1 LEGAKKLKNMIT
13 DDIASSE
20 DLKVETEQYYKGYDA
35 RKGEGRNDL
44 LSNPQVLFQFL
55 AAEAAVVRALR
66 SIEANPAEAKVLDVG
81 CGRGASLLSL
91 LRMGFTPANLYGVDI
106 RPDQIASA
114 RNQLPTSPIQ
124 CGDASQLEFADNT
137 FDIVHASAMFL
148 QVPDEAL
155 SGRIAAEMVR
165 VAKPAG
171 HILVSDWRYSKP
183 GSSEFK
189 AMDKKRIARLFS
201 VGSRTTVQ
209 GVFPGQLIPPV
220 GRFFSEHLPSLYF
233 LVRAVFPFL
242 VGRVTTVLQ
251 KVK

>member
-1 LEGAKKLKNMIT
+1 MEREKGVEGMVVSEIT
-13 DDIASSE
+13 GENTREA
-20 DLKVETEQYYKGYDA
+20 TEQYYKGYDA
-35 RKGEGRNDL
+35 RKGVGRNDL

-55 AAEAAVVRALR
+55 AGEAALVRAMR
-66 SIEANPAEAKVLDVG
+66 SIEANPTKAKVLDVG
-81 CGRGASLLSL
+81 CGKGASLQSL
-91 LRMGFTPANLYGVDI
+91 LRMGFTPSNLYGVDI
-106 RPDQIASA
+106 RPEQIAFA
-114 RNQLPTSPIQ
+114 RNQLPMSPIQ
-124 CGDASQLEFADNT
+124 CADASRLEFADNT
-137 FDIVHASAMFL
+137 FDIVHASSMFL

-171 HILVSDWRYSKP
+171 HILVTDWRYSKP

-189 AMDKKRIARLFS
+189 RVDERRIARLFS
-201 VGSRTTVQ
+201 VGSHTTVQ

-233 LVRAVFPFL
+233 LVRAAFPFL

-251 KVK
+251 RVK

>member
-1 LEGAKKLKNMIT
+1 MIT
-13 DDIASSE
+13 NEIANSE
-20 DLKVETEQYYKGYDA
+20 ELRVATEDYYHGYNG
-35 RKGEGRNDL
+35 RKGIGRNDL

-55 AAEAAVVRALR
+55 AAEAAVVLALR
-66 SIEANPAEAKVLDVG
+66 SIELNPTEARVLDVG
-81 CGRGASLLSL
+81 CGKGASLQSL
-91 LRMGFTPANLYGVDI
+91 LRMGFAPANLYGVDI
-106 RPDQIASA
+106 RPDQIAFT
-114 RNQLPTSPIQ
+114 RNQLPVSPIQ
-124 CGDASQLEFADNT
+124 CADASHLEFADGGLT
-137 FDIVHASAMFL
+137 SFMRQLCSCRFRTTRCPRGSRPKMI
-148 QVPDEAL
+148 
-155 SGRIAAEMVR
+155 R
-165 VAKPAG
+165 VVKTGG

-201 VGSRTTVQ
+201 VGSQTTVQ

-242 VGRVTTVLQ
+242 VGRLTTVLR